1 MINFFIENWK
11 DIAEIVIS
19 LMVGFIGGYTYKS
32 IKVKSKIKGNN
43 NVVVQNVG
51 GMKGEK

>member
-11 DIAEIVIS
+11 DITEIMIS
-19 LMVGFIGGYTYKS
+19 LIVGFIGGYTYKS

-43 NVVVQNVG
+43 NMVIQKVG
-51 GMKGEK
+51 GMKDGK